1 MTTPSSAS
9 PPAASATAT
18 HSRARPANA
27 VGIALVAASVLAYQI
42 VLMRTFAIE
51 SYASFGSMV
60 ISIALLGF
68 GLSGTLLTVFREA
81 ILKRRDA
88 VLFWT
93 ALLSVP
99 LMVASHFLQQSVPFV
114 PGKMIAEPDHVYWLL
129 VYYASALVPMF
140 VQSMFIGVTLVG
152 YNQDVHKLYFADLA
166 ASGVGAFAVLG
177 LFYLVH
183 PKFLLL
189 IPLVPVAVAA
199 LVIALRRWEQ
209 ALATLVLAGG
219 VGTVLAY
226 GNIEFNEYKGILA
239 TLRTAEI
246 SNARVIDERFGP
258 HGYIQLVAS
267 TSERTAPG
275 LSAGTP
281 MGISPPEQ
289 HAVFVDGEKVGSLA
303 RALDKKTGAY
313 LDWLISDLPYE
324 LLGNG
329 KHVLALQVAGGEAM
343 AEAAHHD
350 AARIVGVTS
359 NPQFKGLLETH
370 ADYTGRLLER
380 PGLELIL
387 GDGRAV
393 ARQQGP
399 VFDLVMLRDLDAS
412 GLSATSTPGL
422 SETYPLTVE
431 AFESY
436 LGALKPGGLVAVT
449 MRLSVPPYNGIRLIP
464 TAAAALRAA
473 GHTDVSDKFV
483 FIRDTFLGL
492 CLMKPDGFS
501 EADRAAI
508 RAWSNKRSFDIS
520 YMAGLKPEEIN
531 QYTMLP
537 EETYASI
544 ATAVVAGGE
553 AEKAAL
559 AGYMFDISATTD
571 DRPYFPDVVR
581 LKTARMLREYQERS
595 MAALDAETTA
605 AQVPSGDPGVPSGD
619 PDVPS
624 GDPEVPS
631 GDPTDPEIPSG
642 DPTDPVEPAASPEA
656 PTAMAAA
663 QAAEEAETGFVAALK
678 QLPVELW
685 SAYLQWVTLGQALIA
700 GALIILIPMI
710 GARRGIRGVPGKAKA
725 FVYFACLGLGFMLA
739 EMVLMRKLGLF
750 LASPI
755 FATTVVL
762 AAILLFS
769 GIGSGYSA
777 RFKSPGEAVR
787 FAALLVVVT
796 LALDILLLDFLIRAA
811 LGLPTAVRILIAVVV
826 IAPTAFGLGFFFPT
840 ALETLGADP
849 QRSALVPWSW
859 AINGASSVVAA
870 VLAEILSVHLGFR
883 VVLGIAIAL
892 YALAWVSFPGRR
904 DAAPVRS

>member
-1 MTTPSSAS
+1 MTTSSSAS
-9 PPAASATAT
+9 PPGPSASGPVAY
-18 HSRARPANA
+18 SRARPANA

-68 GLSGTLLTVFREA
+68 GLSGTLLTVFRDA

-99 LMVASHFLQQSVPFV
+99 LMVASHFVQQSVPFV

-199 LVIALRRWEQ
+199 IVIALKRWEQ

-219 VGTVLAY
+219 VGMVLGY

-324 LLGNG
+324 LLGYG
-329 KHVLALQVAGGEAM
+329 KDVLALQVAGGEAM

-350 AARIVGVTS
+350 AVRIVGVTS

-380 PGLELIL
+380 PGLELII

-436 LGALKPGGLVAVT
+436 LSALKPGGLVAVT

-520 YMAGLKPEEIN
+520 YMAGLRPEEIN

-544 ATAVVAGGE
+544 AMAVVAGGE
-553 AEKAAL
+553 AEKTAL
-559 AGYMFDISATTD
+559 AVYMFDISATTD

-581 LKTARMLREYQERS
+581 MKTARMLRDYQERS
-595 MAALDAETTA
+595 MAALDAETAA
-605 AQVPSGDPGVPSGD
+605 AQ
-619 PDVPS
+619 VPS

-631 GDPTDPEIPSG
+631 GDPEVPSG
-642 DPTDPVEPAASPEA
+642 DPEVLSGDPEVPSGDPASQEAPAASDGA

-710 GARRGIRGVPGKAKA
+710 GARRGIRGVPGKAKT

-777 RFKSPGEAVR
+777 RFKSPGQAIR
-787 FAALLVVVT
+787 FASLLVIVT

-811 LGLPTAVRILIAVVV
+811 LGLPTAVRIAIAVIV

-849 QRSALVPWSW
+849 ARSALVPWSW
-859 AINGASSVVAA
+859 AINGATSVVAA

-883 VVLGIAIAL
+883 IVLGIAIAL
-892 YALAWVSFPGRR
+892 YALAWVAFPGRR
-904 DAAPVRS
+904 DAAPSA